1 MNAAAATMMAFTRR
15 PLLRMQMLRDV
26 TDDYVPGIRSMGFY
40 PFFRYVLSETVVF
53 IVTLQVIDAFTFF
66 RMSELMWN
74 SDRYIDDDCR
84 YYLYRHYKEEEVVD
98 RNYKLAKRRYVIGG
112 VVLTVVV
119 LFIIRL
125 FALQILSDDY
135 RKNADSNAFLKKSNI
150 RVVE

>member
-66 RMSELMWN
+66 RMSELMWKILT
-74 SDRYIDDDCR
+74 DTLMTIVGIICIDTI
-84 YYLYRHYKEEEVVD
+84 
-98 RNYKLAKRRYVIGG
+98 RR
-112 VVLTVVV
+112 
-119 LFIIRL
+119 
-125 FALQILSDDY
+125 
-135 RKNADSNAFLKKSNI
+135 KK
-150 RVVE
+150 